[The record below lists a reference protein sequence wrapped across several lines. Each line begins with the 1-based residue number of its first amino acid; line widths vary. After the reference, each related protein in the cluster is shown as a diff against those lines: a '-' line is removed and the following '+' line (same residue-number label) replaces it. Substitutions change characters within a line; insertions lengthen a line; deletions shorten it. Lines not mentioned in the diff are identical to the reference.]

1 MAADDLSADA
11 SDPTSFPS
19 RIGRG
24 GEERAGVGLRNLKL
38 TVEYD
43 GTDFTGYQ
51 SQGKGERTV
60 QSVLQEAVEK
70 IVNHPVVLQ
79 GAGRTD
85 TGVHA
90 LGQVVSFK
98 TTGRVPTERV
108 AIAVNT
114 VLPPDLAVASAE
126 EVPLDFHARFSATS
140 RTYGYLVW
148 TRRTRSAVW
157 GRYSLHVKRPVD
169 IDQMRSAALLLKGNH
184 DFAAYA
190 KTGGSPGP
198 STVRDLQRLSI
209 RPLSEG
215 RILFVVTANG
225 FLRSMVRNIV
235 GVLLEVGVGD
245 LPPGAVQEIL
255 DTRDRIANPVAPS
268 APHGLCLL
276 KVDY

>member
-1 MAADDLSADA
+1 M
-11 SDPTSFPS
+11 
-19 RIGRG
+19 
-24 GEERAGVGLRNLKL
+24 GEGSESCLRNLKL
-38 TVEYD
+38 TIEYD
-43 GTDFTGYQ
+43 GTEFTGYQ

-70 IVNHPVVLQ
+70 VVNHPVVLQ

-98 TTGRVPTERV
+98 TTGRVPTGRV
-108 AIAVNT
+108 AIAVNS

-126 EVPLDFHARFSATS
+126 EVPLDFHARFSARS
-140 RTYGYLVW
+140 RSYGYLVW
-148 TRRTRSAVW
+148 TRRTRSALW
-157 GRYSLHVKRPVD
+157 GRYSLHVKRTVD
-169 IDQMRSAALLLKGNH
+169 IDRMRIAAEMLKGNQ
-184 DFAAYA
+184 DFAAFA

-198 STVRDLQRLSI
+198 STVRDLQRLSV
-209 RPLSEG
+209 RRLSEG

-245 LPPGAVQEIL
+245 LEPSAVQEIL
-255 DTRDRIANPVAPS
+255 DTRDRVANPVAPA

-276 KVDY
+276 KVEY